1 MTTLQTPQK
10 EQQILVLQGGGA
22 LGAYQAGAY
31 EALHEAG
38 YEPEW
43 VAGISIG
50 AINGAIIAGNEGDMR
65 VKRLR
70 EFWDG
75 VSSNLQFTP
84 PSFEPVG
91 RSFVNEMQSNFAAM
105 FGVSGFFAPRMPWQS
120 LAPINAPENV
130 SYYDIEPLRSTLEKL
145 IDFGYLNAKKG
156 PRLSVGAVEIT
167 SGNFD
172 YFDSE
177 IKPFTPSH
185 IMASGALP
193 PGFPPVEV
201 DGKFYWDG
209 GLVSNTPLDYIVNRC
224 APEGDLCIF
233 QVDVFPAEGALP
245 QNIYQIAERQKD
257 IQYSSRTRLIS
268 NQVKKDHELRKA
280 AQALLKK
287 LPKTM
292 ANSAEA
298 KELAAMS
305 QEPDITIAHIIRR
318 DRAYQTGTKDY
329 EFSRQTVEEHWALGR
344 KNVEEGLNSKAWQ
357 SRVKQDGGFQVFDLT
372 KAAAKNTENP
382 PK

>member
-1 MTTLQTPQK
+1 MNTLQKQP

-31 EALHEAG
+31 EALHENG

-50 AINGAIIAGNEGDMR
+50 AINGALIAGNEGDMR

-70 EFWDG
+70 EFWEG
-75 VSSNLQFTP
+75 VSSNLQFTV

-91 RSFVNEMQSNFAAM
+91 RSFVNEMQSNLAAM
-105 FGVSGFFAPRMPWQS
+105 FGVAGFFQPRLPWQI
-120 LAPINAPENV
+120 LAPQNAPENV
-130 SYYDIEPLRSTLEKL
+130 SYYDIEPLRATLEKL
-145 IDFGYLNAKKG
+145 IDFDYLNAQKG

-172 YFDSE
+172 YFDTAKSA
-177 IKPFTPSH
+177 FSPSH

-201 DGKFYWDG
+201 DEKFYWDG
-209 GLVSNTPLDYIVNRC
+209 GLVSNTPLDYIVNQS
-224 APEGDLCIF
+224 APKGDLCIF
-233 QVDVFPAEGALP
+233 QVDVFPAKGALP
-245 QNIYQIAERQKD
+245 QNIYQISERQKD
-257 IQYSSRTRLIS
+257 IQYSSRTRLVS
-268 NQVKKDHELRKA
+268 NQVAKNHALRHA
-280 AQALLKK
+280 ARKLLNT
-287 LPKTM
+287 LPETL

-298 KELAAMS
+298 EHLKAIS

-318 DRAYQTGTKDY
+318 DEAYQTGKKDY
-329 EFSRQTVEEHWALGR
+329 EFSRQTVDEHWALGR
-344 KNVEEGLNSKAWQ
+344 KNVEQGLRSNTWQNRSKQ
-357 SRVKQDGGFQVFDLT
+357 ESGFQVFDLT
-372 KAAAKNTENP
+372 KATQDSNISQK
-382 PK
+382 